1 MHGMRITDFHSHAFP
16 DALADRA
23 MAALLAETTDVTA
36 YHDGRLSSLL
46 ESMDKAGIDRA
57 VICSIA
63 TRPEQFDK
71 ILAWSESIRSERIEP
86 FPSVHPQDPD
96 VPGHIAAVA
105 AAGLKGIKLHPYYQD
120 FDLDDE
126 AAFPIYEALCE
137 HDLILVC
144 HTGFDI
150 AFPRIRRCDPG
161 KIVTVLERYPGL
173 KFVSTHF
180 GSWEDWDEV
189 EAHLAGKP
197 IYMEI
202 SYSLQLL
209 GRERARNMFLNH
221 PRSHMLFGTD
231 SPWQDQSETL
241 GLFRALDLGEEWER
255 AVLSEN
261 AERLLG

>member
-1 MHGMRITDFHSHAFP
+1 
-16 DALADRA
+16 
-23 MAALLAETTDVTA
+23 MAALLAETTDVKA
-36 YHDGRLSSLL
+36 YHDGRISSLL
-46 ESMDKAGIDRA
+46 ASMDKAGIDRA

-63 TRPEQFDK
+63 TKPEQFDK
-71 ILAWSESIRSERIEP
+71 ILAWSESIRSDRIEP
-86 FPSVHPQDPD
+86 FPSVHPKDAD
-96 VPGHIAAVA
+96 IRGRLATVA

-126 AAFPIYEALCE
+126 AAFPLYEALCE

-150 AFPRIRRCDPG
+150 AFPRIRKCDPR
-161 KIVTVLERYPGL
+161 KIAFVIERYPDL

-189 EAHLAGKP
+189 EAHLIGKP
-197 IYMEI
+197 VYMEI

-209 GRERARNMFLNH
+209 GRERARNMFLSH
-221 PRSHMLFGTD
+221 PQSHMLFGTD

-241 GLFRALDLGEEWER
+241 ALFRALDLGEDWER
-255 AVLSEN
+255 AVLAEN
-261 AERLLG
+261 AAGLLGTR